1 MDDALGNEEEGV
13 LGTGSAGPLCA
24 LQLDSRA
31 EHFC

>member
-13 LGTGSAGPLCA
+13 LRTGPAGPLCS
-24 LQLDSRA
+24 LGLDSGA